1 MLVLDARVEP
11 LERVVEAC
19 TREIFA
25 GGTIVFPHDTG
36 YCLGCDPYRSQA
48 VDRVYTAKARPDHK
62 PLTLLV
68 ATPSELLEYAPDN
81 PLAILAS
88 KRLLPGPVTLIV
100 RRPSFVSSEVTAGH
114 MTVGLRVPDEP
125 LARAILER
133 AGPLA
138 VASVERTAETAADL
152 AIENGP
158 TRYDRESTIV
168 DLTGRRARLVREGAV
183 SYEQLAERLGPIE
196 RTTVKVRSQS

>member
-1 MLVLDARVEP
+1 MPTLDARVEP
-11 LERVVEAC
+11 LERIVETC

-25 GGTIVFPHDTG
+25 GGTILIPNDTG
-36 YCLGCDPYRSQA
+36 YCLACDPYRSQA
-48 VDRVYTAKARPDHK
+48 VDRVYALKARPDHK

-68 ATPSELLEYAPDN
+68 ASPAEFLEYAPQN

-100 RRPSFVSSEVTAGH
+100 RRPSYMSDDVTAGH
-114 MTVGLRVPDEP
+114 MTLGIRVPDEP

-138 VASVERTAETAADL
+138 SASMQDTQTPADL
-152 AIENGP
+152 TIENGP
-158 TRYDRESTIV
+158 ARYDRESTIV
-168 DLTGRRARLVREGAV
+168 DLTGRYARLVREGAV
-183 SYEQLAERLGPIE
+183 SYERLAELLGPIE
-196 RTTVKVRSQS
+196 RPVVKVRSQS